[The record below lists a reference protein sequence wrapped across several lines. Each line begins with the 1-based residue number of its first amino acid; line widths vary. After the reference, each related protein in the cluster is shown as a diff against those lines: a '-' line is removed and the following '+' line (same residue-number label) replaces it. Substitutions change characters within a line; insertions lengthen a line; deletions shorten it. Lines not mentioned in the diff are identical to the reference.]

1 MEEMGNMIAEVTKET
16 KSVEITEV
24 AGVAN
29 YIKDAISES
38 LLEGVVKLDFPG
50 NIKTETPPQKKEKK
64 TSAVVPQPPVPQVTE
79 KAIPNT
85 YGDIC
90 DPTNLTQELTDEGMR
105 PVRMDKEISQLIGLP
120 LKIEYSDNIN
130 DIVEAHLQK
139 LPLPV
144 PSKIANVQL
153 KLSSYIDKMP
163 HGIVDKQVAGI
174 GATTLEIESNR
185 NSIIVVPTK
194 MLAYSKWMGTRNRTL
209 YVGGKINEERPQTSN
224 NDILDYLKDQKIE
237 NKKFLVVADSLFR
250 LLNIIGK
257 DRYKDYFLMI
267 DEVDMI
273 QSESNYRPRLESLI
287 DHYFEFPPKNRCL
300 VTATMREFSNP
311 QLQQECK
318 FKLTWRGTP
327 NRNIKLYYTDNLDAL
342 TAQQIQSIDKA
353 EKIVVAFNSIRHC
366 KNIIKLLSEET
377 RKECTIMCSDS
388 SQDEAG
394 DYYGELSSGN
404 KLPNRINFITSCYFA
419 GVDIKDCYHLITVS
433 NAQQNYQM
441 LSLDKMTQIY
451 GRCRIPGGILSDI
464 IIFNSQ
470 EKWNTDAAKDYQSS
484 LLKQASAILRLQQIA
499 TELGESDQDL
509 QVLFELVKS
518 GIREKGVINI
528 PKEEAVRL
536 TRRNIFKKDV
546 TAYMNIDYLVERQKL
561 GNTIY
566 DSYNHLEF
574 ALKKL
579 GHNVEFQYK
588 YGSIPISEEQK
599 KIETASKDELH
610 AFIDA
615 QLSEMI
621 EDLREIT
628 KSRHLTGG
636 EKQEL
641 QSKKGC
647 STFVY
652 RFYQLQ
658 EYADADTL
666 IDHLWEIRHSDKRAY
681 KNLQNA
687 AVFWAL
693 DDKHPFKRDL
703 LRVFKIG
710 RKYKASEIHE
720 LMAPL
725 VKYHLHKTIKQRAAV
740 SLLKALFLI
749 ERPKT
754 YLIKGTNPMGFKK
767 HGPLRIP
774 RTEENL
780 LKYFQLS

>member
-144 PSKIANVQL
+144 PSKIENVQL

-318 FKLTWRGTP
+318 FNLSWKDAPKRK
-327 NRNIKLYYTDNLDAL
+327 IQLYYTDNLDAL
-342 TAQQIQSIDKA
+342 TSQQIQFLPPT
-353 EKIVVAFNSIRHC
+353 EKIVIAYNSIRHC
-366 KNIIKLLSEET
+366 RNIIKLLPDEHL
-377 RKECTIMCSDS
+377 KDCAILCSDS
-388 SQDEAG
+388 SVEEAG
-394 DYYGELSSGN
+394 TYYAELAEGN
-404 KLPNRINFITSCYFA
+404 KLPKRINFITSCYFA
-419 GVDIKDCYHLITVS
+419 GVDIEDYYHLITVS
-433 NAQQNYQM
+433 NARQNYQM
-441 LSLDKMTQIY
+441 LSPDKLTQIH
-451 GRCRIPGGILSDI
+451 GRCRFSNGILSDTI
-464 IIFNSQ
+464 IYNTR
-470 EKWNTDAAKDYQSS
+470 EKWRQNADGDYQAT
-484 LLKQASAILRLQQIA
+484 LLKQADALLHLQKSAS
-499 TELGESDQDL
+499 ELAEQDKDL
-509 QVLFELVKS
+509 LDLFEIVKTA
-518 GIREKGVINI
+518 IREKGAISI
-528 PKEEAVRL
+528 SGERPIQL
-536 TRRNIFKKDV
+536 TRRDYFSKDV
-546 TAYMNIDYLVERQKL
+546 VAYMNIDYLVERQKL
-561 GNTIY
+561 SNTIY
-566 DSYNHLEF
+566 DSIAHLQL
-574 ALKKL
+574 ALEAQ
-579 GHNVEFQYK
+579 GHKVTFENR
-588 YGSIPISEEQK
+588 YGTFPLSEQQK
-599 KIETASKDELH
+599 KIEQVNKEELQVTVDRRLAEIIDEV
-610 AFIDA
+610 
-615 QLSEMI
+615 
-621 EDLREIT
+621 REIT
-628 KSRHLTGG
+628 KSRHLTAG
-636 EKQEL
+636 EKQTF
-641 QSKKGC
+641 QSRKGC
-647 STFVY
+647 SAFVN
-652 RFYQLQ
+652 RFYSLQ
-658 EYADADTL
+658 KYVDANTL

-710 RKYKASEIHE
+710 RNYKASEIHE

-754 YLIKGTNPMGFKK
+754 YLIKGKNPMGFKK
-767 HGPLRIP
+767 HGLLRIP